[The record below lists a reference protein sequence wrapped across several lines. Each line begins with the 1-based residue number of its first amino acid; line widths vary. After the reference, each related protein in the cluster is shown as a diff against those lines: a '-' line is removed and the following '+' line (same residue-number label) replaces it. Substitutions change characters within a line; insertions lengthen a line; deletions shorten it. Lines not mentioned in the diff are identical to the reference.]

1 MCSFCDKWLTNL
13 KYKITQTQGTDNKKT
28 THTYQPR
35 WWKWWRRCTEII
47 SKKERK
53 KINSFN
59 LLVSLLLSV
68 FILNSGFSAILNC
81 AFGSFLLGES
91 LSVSEFTLSPSISID
106 LLNLKFLADYT
117 CTRTFITLSSVPAA
131 KMKIIVS
138 HSFDIFRRL
147 KNSPPCPACIQNI
160 IHTKNET
167 KQQQK
172 NSTENRMK
180 TKCKQ
185 KTHKQRTKQ
194 YYPDINTFS
203 NKLCS

>member
-1 MCSFCDKWLTNL
+1 MVEVVAAVYRNHIKE
-13 KYKITQTQGTDNKKT
+13 GKK
-28 THTYQPR
+28 
-35 WWKWWRRCTEII
+35 
-47 SKKERK
+47 K

-91 LSVSEFTLSPSISID
+91 LSVSEFTLSRSISID
-106 LLNLKFLADYT
+106 LPNLKFLADYT
-117 CTRTFITLSSVPAA
+117 CTRTFITLSRVPAA

-167 KQQQK
+167 KQQQQK
-172 NSTENRMK
+172 IPPKIEW
-180 TKCKQ
+180 KQ
-185 KTHKQRTKQ
+185 NANKRHTNNEPNNIIRISIHFQ
-194 YYPDINTFS
+194 INYAHN
-203 NKLCS
+203 NK